1 MNEREPLR
9 FKNGR
14 FTVLQVSDAQDLQF
28 VRGTMMKML
37 SAAYDAVLPDLI
49 VLTGD
54 QVLGN
59 HLRDCNYYTRLTVR
73 SREGELRAL
82 RTALRKLLSPI
93 EMRGIPFAMIFGNHD
108 DMNLITKEE
117 HAAIYR
123 EYSCCVG
130 LNSSDPDVDCDTYD
144 IPIYAEHENRTAYRL
159 WMLDSAGYDK
169 ETRTSYHYVTENT
182 VRWYARKSSEYA
194 AANSGVLTPALMFLH
209 IPIPETLRLI
219 EECPKMKDAVC
230 EDGRYYRL
238 KPGVNG
244 VMGEFPSVCQKQTG
258 LFDAVKRCGDV
269 RALVFGHDHMNSFT
283 GKVDGVGFIQT
294 GGASFRCYGSS
305 AARSVRVFRLYEDG
319 RFETNV
325 LSYWQLCG
333 KSPGSVLR
341 YLWDA
346 DEMVK
351 TKIGVLGGA
360 AIGASA
366 AIAGAVISN
375 HKK

>member
-59 HLRDCNYYTRLTVR
+59 HLRDCNYLTRLTVR

-169 ETRTSYHYVTENT
+169 ETRTSYHYGTENT
-182 VRWYARKSSEYA
+182 VRWYARKSSAYA
-194 AANSGVLTPALMFLH
+194 
-209 IPIPETLRLI
+209 
-219 EECPKMKDAVC
+219 
-230 EDGRYYRL
+230 
-238 KPGVNG
+238 
-244 VMGEFPSVCQKQTG
+244 
-258 LFDAVKRCGDV
+258 V
-269 RALVFGHDHMNSFT
+269 RS
-283 GKVDGVGFIQT
+283 
-294 GGASFRCYGSS
+294 R
-305 AARSVRVFRLYEDG
+305 
-319 RFETNV
+319 
-325 LSYWQLCG
+325 
-333 KSPGSVLR
+333 
-341 YLWDA
+341 
-346 DEMVK
+346 
-351 TKIGVLGGA
+351 
-360 AIGASA
+360 
-366 AIAGAVISN
+366 
-375 HKK
+375 